1 MAVKKVESIA
11 GTGSVWNTN
20 SYHWEEKPIGKWA
33 DDQLK
38 MTVSQ
43 FTYQFNDAI
52 MTIIEIKEFKGEAS
66 MSVRKGKKIVQFDYN
81 VLMKWKVSYK
91 DKDGTE
97 IANCIGTFEWPE
109 ISSEESWDSWEC
121 RVVYLEDK
129 QQLRGMLD

>member
-1 MAVKKVESIA
+1 
-11 GTGSVWNTN
+11 
-20 SYHWEEKPIGKWA
+20 
-33 DDQLK
+33 

-43 FTYQFNDAI
+43 FTYQFNDAF